1 MRVCYICNEIYC
13 DMKTLV
19 DKYRMLL
26 DETSTNYVRD
36 IHDSIDWNDP
46 LIAIMG
52 ARGVGKTT
60 LVLQHIKLHE
70 DIGKSLFVYADD
82 VWFSAHSILELA
94 ENFYKDGGKA
104 LYIDEIHKYSNWSQE
119 IKNISDS
126 FPKLRVCYTGS
137 SVLDL
142 QKGSHDLSR
151 RLLDYQ
157 MWGLSFREYLSLSKG
172 IDVPK
177 RSLEQ
182 ILSGQ
187 IDFPFDRYR
196 PIELFKEYL
205 KEGYYPFFQR
215 SGYYLRLN
223 HVVNTVIEQ
232 DIPRFAELS
241 VSMAEKLK
249 MLLYIIAQSVPFKP
263 NYTKIALDI
272 GTNRNVV
279 SDLVVWLEK
288 AGLIN
293 ILRDET
299 NGIKLLGKVNKIY
312 LNNPNLA
319 YALSDE
325 APNIGNIRETI
336 FLTWLKVGHKITASS
351 VSDFKVG
358 ANTFEVGG
366 KNKGNV
372 QIKGVEN
379 AYIVKDDI
387 EHGSGN
393 VIPLW
398 AFGLL
403 Y

>member
-1 MRVCYICNEIYC
+1 MR
-13 DMKTLV
+13 TLI
-19 DKYRMLL
+19 DRYRMLIE
-26 DETSTNYVRD
+26 ETSTDYVRD
-36 IHDSIDWNDP
+36 IHDSIDWNDQ

-70 DIGKSLFVYADD
+70 DLGKTLFVYADD
-82 VWFSAHSILELA
+82 VWFSAHTLFDLA
-94 ENFYKDGGKA
+94 ELFYKEGGKA
-104 LYIDEIHKYSNWSQE
+104 LYIDEIHKYANWSQE

-126 FPKLRVCYTGS
+126 LPRLRVCYTGS

-151 RLLDYQ
+151 RLLNYHLY
-157 MWGLSFREYLSLSKG
+157 GLSFREYIALSRG
-172 IDVPK
+172 IDIPK
-177 RSLEQ
+177 HTLER
-182 ILSGQ
+182 ILSGE
-187 IDFPFDRYR
+187 IDFPFDKYR

-205 KEGYYPFFQR
+205 KEGYYPFFRR

-223 HVVNTVIEQ
+223 NIINTVIEQ
-232 DIPRFAELS
+232 DIPRFAELT

-249 MLLYIIAQSVPFKP
+249 ILLYIIAQSVPFKP
-263 NYTKIALDI
+263 NYTKIARDI
-272 GTNRNVV
+272 DTNRNVV

-288 AGLIN
+288 AELIN
-293 ILRDET
+293 VLRDET

-319 YALSDE
+319 YALSDDI
-325 APNIGNIRETI
+325 PNVGNIRDTI

-358 ANTFEVGG
+358 DYTFEVGG
-366 KNKGNV
+366 KNKGQSQV
-372 QIKGVEN
+372 KDVKN

-387 EHGSGN
+387 EHGFKE
-393 VIPLW
+393 VVPLW

>member
-1 MRVCYICNEIYC
+1 MRRLI
-13 DMKTLV
+13 DR
-19 DKYRMLL
+19 YRILL
-26 DETSTNYVRD
+26 EETSTDYVRD

-70 DIGKSLFVYADD
+70 DLGKTLFVYADD
-82 VWFSAHSILELA
+82 VWFSAHSLFDLA
-94 ENFYKDGGKA
+94 EIFYKEGGKA
-104 LYIDEIHKYSNWSQE
+104 LYIDEIHKYANWSQE

-126 FPKLRVCYTGS
+126 FPRLRVCYTGS

-151 RLLDYQ
+151 RLLGYHLR
-157 MWGLSFREYLSLSKG
+157 GLSFREYIALSRG
-172 IDVPK
+172 IDVRK
-177 RSLEQ
+177 HTLEQ
-182 ILSGQ
+182 ILAGE
-187 IDFPFDRYR
+187 IDFPFDKYR

-205 KEGYYPFFQR
+205 KEGYYPFFKR
-215 SGYYLRLN
+215 SGYYLRLEN
-223 HVVNTVIEQ
+223 VINTVIEQ
-232 DIPRFAELS
+232 DIPRFAELT
-241 VSMAEKLK
+241 VSMAEKIK
-249 MLLYIIAQSVPFKP
+249 TLLYIIAQSVPFKP
-263 NYTKIALDI
+263 NYTKIANDI
-272 GTNRNVV
+272 GTNRNIV

-319 YALSDE
+319 YALSDDV
-325 APNIGNIRETI
+325 PNIGNIRETI
-336 FLTWLKVGHKITASS
+336 FLAWLRVCYKITSSS

-358 ANTFEVGG
+358 DYTFEVGG
-366 KNKGNV
+366 KNKGHAQV
-372 QIKGVEN
+372 KDVKN

-387 EHGSGN
+387 EHGFKD
-393 VIPLW
+393 VVPLW

>member
-1 MRVCYICNEIYC
+1 MR
-13 DMKTLV
+13 TLI
-19 DKYRMLL
+19 DRYRMLIE
-26 DETSTNYVRD
+26 ETPTDYVRD
-36 IHDSIDWNDP
+36 IHDSIDWNDQ

-70 DIGKSLFVYADD
+70 DLGKTLFVYADD
-82 VWFSAHSILELA
+82 VWFSAHSLFDLA
-94 ENFYKDGGKA
+94 ELFYKEGGKA
-104 LYIDEIHKYSNWSQE
+104 LYIDEIHKYANWSQE

-126 FPKLRVCYTGS
+126 LPRLRVCYTGS

-151 RLLDYQ
+151 RLLNYHLY
-157 MWGLSFREYLSLSKG
+157 GLSFREYIALSRG
-172 IDVPK
+172 IDIPK
-177 RSLEQ
+177 HTLEQ
-182 ILSGQ
+182 ILSGE
-187 IDFPFDRYR
+187 IDFPFDKYR

-205 KEGYYPFFQR
+205 KEGYYPFFRR

-223 HVVNTVIEQ
+223 NIINTVIEQ
-232 DIPRFAELS
+232 DIPRFAELT

-249 MLLYIIAQSVPFKP
+249 ILLYIIAQSVPFKP
-263 NYTKIALDI
+263 NYTKIARDI
-272 GTNRNVV
+272 DTNRNVV

-288 AGLIN
+288 AELIN
-293 ILRDET
+293 VLRDET
-299 NGIKLLGKVNKIY
+299 SGIKLLGKVNKIY

-319 YALSDE
+319 YALSDDI
-325 APNIGNIRETI
+325 PNIGNIRETI

-358 ANTFEVGG
+358 KYTFEVGG
-366 KNKGNV
+366 KNKGQAQV
-372 QIKGVEN
+372 KDVKN

-387 EHGSGN
+387 EHGFKE
-393 VIPLW
+393 VVPLW

>member
-1 MRVCYICNEIYC
+1 MR
-13 DMKTLV
+13 TLI
-19 DKYRMLL
+19 DRYRMLIE
-26 DETSTNYVRD
+26 ETSTDYVRD
-36 IHDSIDWNDP
+36 IHDSIDWNDQ

-70 DIGKSLFVYADD
+70 DLGKTLFVYADD
-82 VWFSAHSILELA
+82 VWFSAHTLFDLA
-94 ENFYKDGGKA
+94 ELFYKEGGKA
-104 LYIDEIHKYSNWSQE
+104 LYIDEIHKYANWSQE

-126 FPKLRVCYTGS
+126 LPRLRVCYTGS

-151 RLLDYQ
+151 RLLNYHLY
-157 MWGLSFREYLSLSKG
+157 GLSFREYIALSRG
-172 IDVPK
+172 IDIPK
-177 RSLEQ
+177 HTLEQ
-182 ILSGQ
+182 ILSGE
-187 IDFPFDRYR
+187 IDFPFDKYR

-205 KEGYYPFFQR
+205 KEGYYPFFRR

-223 HVVNTVIEQ
+223 NIINTVIEQ
-232 DIPRFAELS
+232 DIPRFAELT

-249 MLLYIIAQSVPFKP
+249 ILLYIIAQSVPFKP
-263 NYTKIALDI
+263 NYTKIARDI
-272 GTNRNVV
+272 DTNRNIV

-288 AGLIN
+288 AELIN
-293 ILRDET
+293 VLRDET

-319 YALSDE
+319 YALSDDI
-325 APNIGNIRETI
+325 PNIGNIRETI

-358 ANTFEVGG
+358 DYTFEVGG
-366 KNKGNV
+366 KNKGQAQV
-372 QIKGVEN
+372 KDVKN

-387 EHGSGN
+387 EHGFKE
-393 VIPLW
+393 VVPLW

>member
-1 MRVCYICNEIYC
+1 MR
-13 DMKTLV
+13 TLI
-19 DKYRMLL
+19 DRYRMLIE
-26 DETSTNYVRD
+26 ETSTDYVRD
-36 IHDSIDWNDP
+36 IHDSIDWNDQ

-70 DIGKSLFVYADD
+70 DPAKTLFVYADD
-82 VWFSAHSILELA
+82 VWFSAHTLFDLA
-94 ENFYKDGGKA
+94 ELFYKEGGKA
-104 LYIDEIHKYSNWSQE
+104 LYIDEIHKYANWSQE

-126 FPKLRVCYTGS
+126 LPRLRVCYTGS

-151 RLLDYQ
+151 RLLNYHLY
-157 MWGLSFREYLSLSKG
+157 GLSFREYIALSRG

-177 RSLEQ
+177 HTLEQ
-182 ILSGQ
+182 ILSGD
-187 IDFPFDRYR
+187 IDFPFDKYR

-205 KEGYYPFFQR
+205 KEGYYPFFRR

-223 HVVNTVIEQ
+223 NIINTVIEQ
-232 DIPRFAELS
+232 DIPRFAELT

-249 MLLYIIAQSVPFKP
+249 ILLYIVAQSVPFKP
-263 NYTKIALDI
+263 NYTKIARDI
-272 GTNRNVV
+272 DTNRNIV

-288 AGLIN
+288 AELIN

-319 YALSDE
+319 YALSDDI
-325 APNIGNIRETI
+325 PNIGNIRETI

-358 ANTFEVGG
+358 DYTFDVGG
-366 KNKGNV
+366 KNKGQAQV
-372 QIKGVEN
+372 KDVKN

-387 EHGSGN
+387 EHGFKE
-393 VIPLW
+393 VVPLW

>member
-1 MRVCYICNEIYC
+1 MR
-13 DMKTLV
+13 TLI
-19 DKYRMLL
+19 DRYRMLIE
-26 DETSTNYVRD
+26 ETPTDYVRD
-36 IHDSIDWNDP
+36 IHDSIDWNDQ

-70 DIGKSLFVYADD
+70 DLGKTLFVFADD
-82 VWFSAHSILELA
+82 VWFSAHTLFDLA
-94 ENFYKDGGKA
+94 ELFYKEGGKA
-104 LYIDEIHKYSNWSQE
+104 LYIDEIHKYANWSQE

-126 FPKLRVCYTGS
+126 LPRLRVCYTGS

-151 RLLDYQ
+151 RLLNYHLY
-157 MWGLSFREYLSLSKG
+157 GLSFREYIALSRG
-172 IDVPK
+172 IDIPK
-177 RSLEQ
+177 HTLEQ
-182 ILSGQ
+182 ILSGE
-187 IDFPFDRYR
+187 IDFPFDKYR

-205 KEGYYPFFQR
+205 KEGYYPFFRR

-223 HVVNTVIEQ
+223 NIINTVIEQ
-232 DIPRFAELS
+232 DIPRFAELT

-249 MLLYIIAQSVPFKP
+249 ILLYIIAQSVPFKP
-263 NYTKIALDI
+263 NYTKIARDI
-272 GTNRNVV
+272 DTNRNVV

-288 AGLIN
+288 AELIN
-293 ILRDET
+293 VLRDET

-319 YALSDE
+319 YALSDDI
-325 APNIGNIRETI
+325 PNIGNIRETI

-358 ANTFEVGG
+358 DYTFEVGG
-366 KNKGNV
+366 KNKGQAQV
-372 QIKGVEN
+372 KDVKN

-387 EHGSGN
+387 EHGFKE
-393 VIPLW
+393 VVPLW